1 MGTIL
6 EKCVCIDFV
15 DLEGPLT
22 EEELIALYQ
31 LLTKYQRTCGSF
43 MDLMKLNT
51 VREWVKQSVMEEVKS
66 HV

>member
-1 MGTIL
+1 MRSVL
-6 EKCVCIDFV
+6 EKCVCIEYV

-22 EEELIALYQ
+22 EDELIALYQ

-51 VREWVKQSVMEEVKS
+51 VRGWVKQSIKEVEN

>member
-1 MGTIL
+1 MGNVL
-6 EKCVCIDFV
+6 ENV

-51 VREWVKQSVMEEVKS
+51 VRGWVKQSIKEVEN

>member
-1 MGTIL
+1 MRSVL
-6 EKCVCIDFV
+6 EKCVCIEYV

-22 EEELIALYQ
+22 EDELIALYQ

-43 MDLMKLNT
+43 MDLMQLNT
-51 VREWVKQSVMEEVKS
+51 VRGWVKQSIKEVEN

>member
-1 MGTIL
+1 MRSVL
-6 EKCVCIDFV
+6 EKCVCIEYV

-51 VREWVKQSVMEEVKS
+51 VRGWVKQSIKEVEN

>member
-6 EKCVCIDFV
+6 EKCVCIGF

-51 VREWVKQSVMEEVKS
+51 VRGWVKQSIKEVEN